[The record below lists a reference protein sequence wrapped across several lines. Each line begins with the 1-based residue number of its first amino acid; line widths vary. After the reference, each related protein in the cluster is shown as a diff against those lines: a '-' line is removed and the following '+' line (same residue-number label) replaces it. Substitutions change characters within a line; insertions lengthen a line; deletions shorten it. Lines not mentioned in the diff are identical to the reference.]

1 MIKNNNGNYGICYF
15 FAFQRQQKKNQL
27 YVTATSS
34 TSKFNVESAGIGP
47 IRRFPYPIFDGIII
61 ERFPPTFIPST
72 PISKPLTTS
81 P

>member
-1 MIKNNNGNYGICYF
+1 MS
-15 FAFQRQQKKNQL
+15 KKNIKV

-34 TSKFNVESAGIGP
+34 TSKFNVAFAGIGP
-47 IRRFPYPIFDGIII
+47 ICRLPYPIFGGIII

-72 PISKPLTTS
+72 PISKPFTTS